1 MSLPLSIVIPTL
13 DDRELLAT
21 CLAALLPELERRA
34 LGDEVVVVDDSGAAD
49 GQHGSASAD
58 SLAAHLAA
66 SDAGVSGSGFTL
78 RCLANSRNLGFAR
91 SLHAGVAAARHG
103 LVLAL
108 NPDVCVRPGAL
119 EPLVETLTRHAD
131 VALVAPYVLQGGE
144 DGGEESVPALVFED
158 GFHRIVRSPL
168 DVTPGEVSSAYPDG
182 VPAGFALGGACLM
195 RRDEFLAAP
204 YDPRFEPFY
213 WEDVDLAERARAAGR
228 RVLVDP
234 RSVVEHWNR
243 GTIGERVPESLVRAA
258 IEKNRL
264 LFTWKHE
271 RDPERLREHL
281 ETLAGRVL
289 EHATC
294 EQREEL
300 IWLLLALEQSP
311 S

>member
-1 MSLPLSIVIPTL
+1 
-13 DDRELLAT
+13 
-21 CLAALLPELERRA
+21 
-34 LGDEVVVVDDSGAAD
+34 
-49 GQHGSASAD
+49 
-58 SLAAHLAA
+58 
-66 SDAGVSGSGFTL
+66 
-78 RCLANSRNLGFAR
+78 
-91 SLHAGVAAARHG
+91 
-103 LVLAL
+103 
-108 NPDVCVRPGAL
+108 
-119 EPLVETLTRHAD
+119 
-131 VALVAPYVLQGGE
+131 
-144 DGGEESVPALVFED
+144 VFED